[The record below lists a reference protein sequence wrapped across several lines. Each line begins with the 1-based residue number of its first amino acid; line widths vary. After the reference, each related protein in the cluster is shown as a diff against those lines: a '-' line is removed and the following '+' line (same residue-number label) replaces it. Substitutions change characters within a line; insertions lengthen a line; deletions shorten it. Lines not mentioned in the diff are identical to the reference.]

1 MRALK
6 ESVINLINIENITS
20 SGISNK
26 KRNYYAMI
34 LCNSKELTES
44 HIGASSFRISNM
56 HFKKVKPLS
65 RIIDFYGNIENGY
78 ETRYITGR
86 IIDLNGHEVFIKDG
100 TVLRIGVPIEENGI
114 YNFGESMCRLETD
127 KILRIT
133 RYNDDTLEYKEI
145 DRDDF
150 YNPVIANKN
159 VLVRGK

>member
-26 KRNYYAMI
+26 KKNYYAMI

-86 IIDLNGHEVFIKDG
+86 IIDLNSHEVFIKDG

-114 YNFGESMCRLETD
+114 YNRES
-127 KILRIT
+127 IS
-133 RYNDDTLEYKEI
+133 NQEYINFLKKS
-145 DRDDF
+145 
-150 YNPVIANKN
+150 NQAWKVGGG
-159 VLVRGK
+159 RGRKFR